1 MNPLLR
7 TVVGLGTGW
16 AASQGAAGLA
26 RLHSGPGGTVAK
38 KIHSRRAF
46 TRNAALGATG
56 IVLAQLGVMFGTLM
70 WPNKTGAFGGE
81 LTVGADSIPDVD
93 GEPFRDQEGKFYIV
107 HTQDGIMAMYWK
119 CVHLGC
125 TVPWVAAEKHF
136 HCPCHGSVF
145 EYDGA
150 RIAGPAARRLD
161 IMPTTVGKDGSV
173 TVNTSPSTVIV
184 ASGRTEYLPSDATPY
199 P

>member
-26 RLHSGPGGTVAK
+26 RLHSGPGGTVARK
-38 KIHSRRAF
+38 LHSRRTF

-81 LTVGADSIPDVD
+81 LTVGPDSIPEV
-93 GEPFRDQEGKFYIV
+93 GETPFRHQEGKFYIV
-107 HTQDGIMAMYWK
+107 RTEDGIEALYWK

-125 TVPWVAAEKHF
+125 TVPWVEGEGSF

-145 EYDGA
+145 EYNGS
-150 RIAGPAARRLD
+150 RVAGPATRALD
-161 IMPTTVGKDGSV
+161 LMPTTVGEDGSV
-173 TVNTSPSTVIV
+173 TVNTSPDTIV
-184 ASGRTEYLPSDATPY
+184 QRPEYSPDHATPY